1 MQTLTNS
8 ALEFRRD
15 DTQVVIFDPSG
26 QNLGHIGFD
35 ITRNQWCYVPYG
47 QPIKT
52 TGTLE
57 ACQSAAEADYT
68 EQQSHEATVT
78 HIDADAKPAY
88 VHRHTSWRAAG
99 SGYEQTVTVQQGKDT
114 YRVLVPAGFARQ
126 LRVGSVIELHYD
138 QLGGLYLK
146 WCLKPVRRSA
156 IAA

>member
-15 DTQVVIFDPSG
+15 DTQVVIFAPSG

-88 VHRHTSWRAAG
+88 VHRPPIDTEFEISNSDYYTLISCQNWNLQIKCVEFSIMSLRLRSLVSEVQVRDFSLRTS
-99 SGYEQTVTVQQGKDT
+99 
-114 YRVLVPAGFARQ
+114 VL
-126 LRVGSVIELHYD
+126 D
-138 QLGGLYLK
+138 K
-146 WCLKPVRRSA
+146 
-156 IAA
+156 